1 MTAEPNI
8 TSTTATPQKN
18 KRTRGYGAV
27 RAGMCISLGATV
39 VSFAATY
46 IPAATWVATLERALT
61 RLLSPAA
68 LATTASTAGLSSMVI
83 TWLIE
88 RTEDR
93 IYGARIAD
101 LIETQYKGF
110 FFPNFAIFLV
120 QTLLCILCGSSGLFW
135 PTLYS
140 GIGILIFMVL
150 LIRVC
155 YTFTIHTKERETVA
169 FVYYRKACDKAH
181 GNPAQVE
188 SVMLHAAE
196 YSRASLLTEHNP
208 TTAGSML
215 SLLRSAIG
223 EPGESPQKAPETS
236 HDLYCKDIPDATIR
250 GIELSKKVWLSL
262 MGVDSPWAAQKQVM
276 ISVLEA
282 LSTERTTARSER
294 ISILAGL
301 VFAILDNCDK
311 PSQLVDKIGNI
322 KSSRFQ
328 AWVLPELFS
337 ITLLTIMI
345 LWLNDPPGNM
355 FDITEKSLDHAALE
369 LWPEIHK
376 AIQSDG
382 SDGFSCLDE
391 LLFYAEW
398 ASRREVSMPL
408 NLYVFKAMDKFS
420 DSRSSELFIS
430 FHEPDHRTTML
441 TCLHL
446 QALYNKTVGESN

>member
-8 TSTTATPQKN
+8 ADAPVAPQKN
-18 KRTRGYGAV
+18 ERRLGHCVVRTV
-27 RAGMCISLGATV
+27 MCVSLGATV
-39 VSFAATY
+39 ASFFASY
-46 IPAATWVATLERALT
+46 IPAAPWVVALERALT

-101 LIETQYKGF
+101 LIETQYEGF
-110 FFPNFAIFLV
+110 FSPNFAIFLI
-120 QTLLCILCGSSGLFW
+120 QTLFCILCGSSGLLW

-155 YTFTIHTKERETVA
+155 YTFAIQTKERETAA
-169 FVYYRKACDKAH
+169 FVYYRKACDKAR
-181 GNPAQVE
+181 GNPAQIE

-208 TTAGSML
+208 MTAD
-215 SLLRSAIG
+215 SLLNLLKIAIG
-223 EPGESPQKAPETS
+223 EQGGPPQEAPES
-236 HDLYCKDIPDATIR
+236 LHDLYCKDIPDATIR

-262 MGVDSPWAAQKQVM
+262 MGVGSPWAAQKQVM

-282 LSTERTTARSER
+282 ISVEGTATGLERT
-294 ISILAGL
+294 SILVGL

-311 PSQLVDKIGNI
+311 PFQLVDKVGNI
-322 KSSRFQ
+322 KSSRLQ
-328 AWVLPELFS
+328 EWVLPELFS

-355 FDITEKSLDHAALE
+355 FDITEESLDRAALE

-382 SDGFSCLDE
+382 SDGFSRLDD

-408 NLYVFKAMDKFS
+408 NLYVFKALDKFS
-420 DSRSSELFIS
+420 DSRSSELLIS
-430 FHEPDHRTTML
+430 FCEPDYRTTML

-446 QALYNKTVGESN
+446 QALYNKTAGESN